1 MDKEFMEDRRKALEE
16 SFFARED
23 RKRVEELKAKMQAKE
38 ERANL
43 AAASGLSDEEALEHL
58 AKAGISAETL
68 VAFSLVPLVV
78 VAWADGSL
86 DGREAEA
93 VLRAAAD
100 SGVVE
105 GTPAWEMLRG
115 WLVTMPDPG
124 LMAAWKDYVFA
135 LKAEL
140 KDIAVLELKNLV
152 LTRARTVAE
161 SAGGFLGMGKKVS
174 GAEQSVLED
183 LESAFS

>member
-38 ERANL
+38 QRATL
-43 AAASGLSDEEALEHL
+43 AAASGLRDGEALDHL
-58 AKAGISAETL
+58 AKVGISAETL

-100 SGVVE
+100 SGVAE

-115 WLVTMPDPG
+115 WLVNMPDPG
-124 LMAAWKDYVFA
+124 LMAAWKEYVFS

-140 KDIAVLELKNLV
+140 KEVAVMELKNQV

-161 SAGGFLGMGKKVS
+161 SAGGFLGLGKKIS
-174 GAEQSVLED
+174 AAEQTALEE
-183 LESAFS
+183 LEAAFS